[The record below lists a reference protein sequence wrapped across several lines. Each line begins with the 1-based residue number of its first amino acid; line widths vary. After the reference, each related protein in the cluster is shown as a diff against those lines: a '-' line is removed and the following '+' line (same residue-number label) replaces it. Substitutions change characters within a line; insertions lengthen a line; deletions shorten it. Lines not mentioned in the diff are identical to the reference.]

1 MAANNT
7 LLPLTSFAG
16 TPIRGAASPLC
27 PTHLRPKAQRY
38 VLGEEMEP
46 DFSKYNLEELQEIK
60 EALDKD
66 KYPEKYSRLLDELV

>member
-27 PTHLRPKAQRY
+27 PTCLLP
-38 VLGEEMEP
+38 L
-46 DFSKYNLEELQEIK
+46 LESYIAGVTWK
-60 EALDKD
+60 V
-66 KYPEKYSRLLDELV
+66 SS

>member
-1 MAANNT
+1 MRP
-7 LLPLTSFAG
+7 LLES
-16 TPIRGAASPLC
+16 
-27 PTHLRPKAQRY
+27 Y

-66 KYPEKYSRLLDELV
+66 KYPEKYSRLLDELVWLPRDYVGLITERFCRK

>member
-1 MAANNT
+1 MQHNKPINA
-7 LLPLTSFAG
+7 LTSFAG
-16 TPIRGAASPLC
+16 THTRGAASPLC
-27 PTHLRPKAQRY
+27 PTCMRPLLESY